1 VDEVAEGEAEVA
13 EEEAGKAVAEAPKT
27 EAVLRAVFK
36 RTWRKTW
43 QRPVVLTFSFVQP
56 LMWMLFF
63 GYLFQRF
70 PLGEELQGVS
80 YRSFVLPGICAMTV
94 LFGASQSG
102 ILMIRDLQTG
112 FLGRMLASPARPAA
126 ILAGKTLADVSR
138 LLLQALG
145 VFLLGLLLGAGYA
158 FEGVAIPT
166 LLLGL
171 LFLLIFGWWMALLSC
186 WVALATRAQEK
197 LATFIHTVNMPLL
210 FTSTALVPQKQ
221 MPEWLRAVAEH
232 NPLSFAVDL
241 LRGGL
246 LGQKVEHA
254 GWLLLI
260 LLPLTA
266 FLTLRALRFAVLDS
280 EVVE

>member
-1 VDEVAEGEAEVA
+1 M
-13 EEEAGKAVAEAPKT
+13 AEAPRHG
-27 EAVLRAVFK
+27 AVFSTVFRAVFA

-63 GYLFQRF
+63 GFLFQRF
-70 PLGEELQGVS
+70 PLGPQLSGVS

-112 FLGRMLASPARPAA
+112 FLGRLLAAPASSGA
-126 ILAGKTLADVSR
+126 ILAGKTAADVFR

-145 VFLLGLLLGAGYA
+145 VFLLGLLLGARYA
-158 FEGVAIPT
+158 PGEVSIPA

-171 LFLLIFGWWMALLSC
+171 GHLLIFGWWMALLSC
-186 WVALATRAQEK
+186 WVALKTRAQER

-210 FTSTALVPQKQ
+210 FTSTALVPERQ
-221 MPEWLRAVAEH
+221 MPGWLRSVAEH
-232 NPLSFAVDL
+232 NPLSLSVDL

-246 LGQKVEHA
+246 LGRPVEPSS
-254 GWLLLI
+254 WVLVILFPLTLI
-260 LLPLTA
+260 LA
-266 FLTLRALRFAVLDS
+266 RRALRRAVLDA
-280 EVVE
+280 EAVE